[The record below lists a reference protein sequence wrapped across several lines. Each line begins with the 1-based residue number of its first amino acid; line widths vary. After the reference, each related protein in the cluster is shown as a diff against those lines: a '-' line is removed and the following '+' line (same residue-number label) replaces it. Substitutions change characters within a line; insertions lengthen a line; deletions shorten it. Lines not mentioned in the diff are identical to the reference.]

1 MKELGELIAKKLN
14 KKFKFKI
21 EKSRIRKS
29 QTEVENLK
37 ANNTNGKSN
46 LDYAQ
51 YLKRKCGNYK
61 VEKSISS
68 TSVKPICCEVRRV
81 KPIVDIKCNYNC

>member
-37 ANNTNGKSN
+37 ANNKKAKR
-46 LDYAQ
+46 L
-51 YLKRKCGNYK
+51 LKWEQNM
-61 VEKSISS
+61 V
-68 TSVKPICCEVRRV
+68 
-81 KPIVDIKCNYNC
+81 N